1 MDSRSC
7 IGNSAGV
14 AAAKRSPEDE
24 PVSVAIDTRAVH
36 GVVQLSLE
44 KMWRSHAAE
53 ARLDL
58 ERALAASPEDP
69 HLLSCYGLCV
79 AGLGEVDRGIGLCE
93 RALRFHPDDMRLRL
107 NLGRAYRLAGD
118 NRAAHRSF
126 LRAWRQNKRD
136 PAPAAELARMGVRR
150 PPLLRFLPRQH
161 WCNRTLGRLRAQ
173 LWRALGERPIR

>member
-1 MDSRSC
+1 MDGRSC
-7 IGNSAGV
+7 IGSSAGV

-24 PVSVAIDTRAVH
+24 PVSVATDTRAVH

-44 KMWRSHAAE
+44 KMRRSHAAE

-107 NLGRAYRLAGD
+107 NVGRAYRLAGD

-173 LWRALGERPIR
+173 LWRALGEGPMR